1 MQLHLLKIAD
11 FRNLRGLELRFA
23 TELPATVPEARA
35 KAIRSHALIG
45 QNGTGKSNL
54 IEALITIFRD
64 VDLDRDAALDFT
76 LEYEIRGRVVRLQ
89 ADTAKQKRPFVWVD
103 DRAESQGYLLKNREL
118 LPAHVFAY
126 YSGRNERIEALFQEH
141 QRRFNQRQEI
151 TTDEVLPEQLLN
163 QFSASDADIRALEE
177 VRQRRETR
185 LKQAGD
191 DRLRRLFYCRGGHSQ
206 LVLLACLLSDDPV
219 FQKVLK
225 NLHIESLESALFV
238 LKEPHRLREKRRSGR
253 FEENELNEGDPR
265 FWYARGNVV
274 SEFLDKLWQVAW
286 APIEQEATRQIDFR
300 GRTEKQKQLY
310 LFVPSQSKLRQLGE
324 LVGGTDSF
332 FRYAE
337 GAYIGDLIEEVRIT
351 VKKRDEHGGAVSFTQ
366 LSEGELQMLTVL
378 GLMRITREDHCLF
391 LLDEPDTHLNPI
403 WKLRYF
409 DDIEEC
415 LNQKTSLTLSGRLT
429 LDSPHYSIK
438 SQVLITTHDPMMVGS
453 LKREQV
459 HILRRRDNRTV
470 VDAPDVHPQGMGV
483 TGLLK
488 SELFGLSS
496 TLDVETERRLFRR
509 NELFVKQPRTA
520 DEDAEMTRLSSELAD
535 LGFST
540 ADFRDP
546 DYALFVR
553 KMAQHRKFRKPT
565 LSPEEQA
572 EQDRI
577 ADEIIDEI
585 LAEESQMQAPQE
597 AQASTVSPELELLK
611 SIFGDSPSSTPSTR
625 LPAPDDNLEA
635 LKRHWRQESDDDE
648 SESSGSAGA

>member
-1 MQLHLLKIAD
+1 MQLLRILIPT
-11 FRNLRGLELRFA
+11 FRNLRDLDIAFA
-23 TELPATVPEARA
+23 THSQPITSATDAPP
-35 KAIRSHALIG
+35 KPIRSHALIG

-64 VDLDRDAALDFT
+64 VDLDRDAAFDFT
-76 LEYEIRGRVVRLQ
+76 LEYSIRGHVVRIE
-89 ADTAKQKRPFVWVD
+89 ADTFEQKRPYVWVD
-103 DRAESQGYLLKNREL
+103 GKVESQGYLLKNREL
-118 LPAHVFAY
+118 LPAHIFAY
-126 YSGRNERIEALFQEH
+126 YSGRNERIEVLFQEH

-151 TTDEVLPEQLLN
+151 TTDEVLSEQLLEN
-163 QFSASDADIRALEE
+163 FTGSESDIRAVEE
-177 VRQRRETR
+177 AKRRHESR

-238 LKEPHRLREKRRSGR
+238 LKEPYRLREKRRSGK
-253 FEENELNEGDPR
+253 FDEQELNEGDPR

-286 APIEQEATRQIDFR
+286 APIEQEATKQIDFR
-300 GRTEKQKQLY
+300 GRNEKQKQLY
-310 LFVPSQSKLRQLGE
+310 LFVPSQEKLKLLGE
-324 LVGGTDSF
+324 LIGSTDSF

-337 GAYIGDLIEEVRIT
+337 GAYIGDLIDEVRIT
-351 VKKRDEHGGAVSFTQ
+351 VKKRDEHGGKVSFTH

-378 GLMRITREDHCLF
+378 GLMRITREDQCLF

-409 DDIEEC
+409 DDIEGV
-415 LNQKTSLTLSGRLT
+415 LSSDDAT
-429 LDSPHYSIK
+429 MVQSE
-438 SQVLITTHDPMMVGS
+438 SQIIITTHDPMMVGS

-459 HILRRRDNRTV
+459 YILRRDGNRTL
-470 VDAPDVHPQGMGV
+470 VDIPDEHPQGMGV

-496 TLDVETERRLFRR
+496 TLDIETERRLFRR
-509 NELFVKQPRTA
+509 NELFVLSPRSP
-520 DEDAEMTRLSSELAD
+520 EENEELSRLSAELAD

-546 DYALFVR
+546 DYAMFVR
-553 KMAQHRKFRKPT
+553 KMAQHRRFRKPVLT
-565 LSPEEQA
+565 LEEQA
-572 EQDRI
+572 EQDAI
-577 ADEIIDEI
+577 ADSIIDEI
-585 LAEESQMQAPQE
+585 LREEDGE
-597 AQASTVSPELELLK
+597 
-611 SIFGDSPSSTPSTR
+611 
-625 LPAPDDNLEA
+625 
-635 LKRHWRQESDDDE
+635 
-648 SESSGSAGA
+648 

>member
-1 MQLHLLKIAD
+1 MQLRYLAIPE
-11 FRNLRGLELRFA
+11 FRNLRNLEVCFA
-23 TELPATVPEARA
+23 GHFDELETSLVGGEVHKGSER
-35 KAIRSHALIG
+35 IRSHALIG

-54 IEALITIFRD
+54 IEAIITIFRD
-64 VDLDRDAALDFT
+64 IDLDREAAFDYT
-76 LEYEIRGRVVRLQ
+76 VEYEIRGHIVRIQ
-89 ADTAKQKRPFVWVD
+89 ADTSKQKRPYVWVD
-103 DRAESQGYLLKNREL
+103 GDRVSQEYLTKNAPADAKERDPRRGPRL
-118 LPAHVFAY
+118 LPTHMFAY
-126 YSGRNERIEALFQEH
+126 YSGRNERIEKLFKEH
-141 QRRFNQRQEI
+141 QRRFNLRQEI
-151 TTDEVLPEQLLN
+151 TTDEVLSEHLLEN
-163 QFSASDADIRALEE
+163 FTASEADIRAIEE
-177 VRQRRETR
+177 AKKRRESR
-185 LKQAGD
+185 LRQAGD

-219 FQKVLK
+219 FKKVLN

-253 FEENELNEGDPR
+253 FEENEIIEGDPR

-286 APIEQEATRQIDFR
+286 APIEQQADKQIDFR
-300 GRTEKQKQLY
+300 GRSEKQKQLY
-310 LFVPSQSKLRQLGE
+310 LYVPNKEKLKQLGE

-337 GAYIGDLIEEVRIT
+337 GAYIGDLIDEVRIT
-351 VKKRDEHGGAVSFTQ
+351 VKKRDEHGGKVSFTQ

-409 DDIEEC
+409 DDIEGV
-415 LNQKTSLTLSGRLT
+415 LNTEKDPLVQGE
-429 LDSPHYSIK
+429 
-438 SQVLITTHDPMMVGS
+438 SQILITTHDPMMVGS

-459 HILRRRDNRTV
+459 HILRKQGNRSV
-470 VDAPDVHPQGMGV
+470 IESPDEHPQGMGV

-496 TLDVETERRLFRR
+496 TLDLETERRLFRR
-509 NELFVKQPRTA
+509 NELFVKSPRST
-520 DEDAEMTRLSSELAD
+520 EESEELTRLSAELAD

-553 KMAQHRKFRKPT
+553 KMAQHRRFRKSVLT
-565 LSPEEQA
+565 PEEQA

-585 LAEESQMQAPQE
+585 LREE
-597 AQASTVSPELELLK
+597 
-611 SIFGDSPSSTPSTR
+611 
-625 LPAPDDNLEA
+625 
-635 LKRHWRQESDDDE
+635 
-648 SESSGSAGA
+648 AGE

>member
-1 MQLHLLKIAD
+1 MQLRHVAIPY
-11 FRNLRGLELRFA
+11 FRNLREVVINFATHLTPMPGAPSDAELR
-23 TELPATVPEARA
+23 T
-35 KAIRSHALIG
+35 IRSHALIG

-64 VDLDRDAALDFT
+64 VDLDSDAALDYT
-76 LEYEIRGRVVRLQ
+76 LEYEIRGHVVRLQ
-89 ADTAKQKRPFVWVD
+89 ANGVQQKRPSVWVD
-103 DRAESQGYLLKNREL
+103 GKPESQGYLLQNREL
-118 LPAHVFAY
+118 LPSHIFAY
-126 YSGRNERIEALFQEH
+126 YSGRNERIEVLFQEH
-141 QRRFNQRQEI
+141 QRRFNYRQEI
-151 TTDEVLPEQLLN
+151 TTDEVLPEQLLEN
-163 QFSASDADIRALEE
+163 FTASEADIRALEE
-177 VRQRRETR
+177 VKRRRESR
-185 LKQAGD
+185 LKYSGD

-225 NLHIESLESALFV
+225 NLNIESLESALFV
-238 LKEPHRLREKRRSGR
+238 LKEPHRLRTKRREGK
-253 FEENELNEGDPR
+253 FDENELNEGDPR

-286 APIEQEATRQIDFR
+286 APIEQEAIRQIDFR

-310 LFVPSQSKLRQLGE
+310 LFVPSHAKLKQLGE

-337 GAYIGDLIEEVRIT
+337 GAYIGDLIDEVRIT
-351 VKKRDEHGGAVSFTQ
+351 VKKHDEHGGKVSFTQ

-378 GLMRITREDHCLF
+378 GLMRITRGDHCLF

-409 DDIEEC
+409 DDIENVLVER
-415 LNQKTSLTLSGRLT
+415 NEMSS
-429 LDSPHYSIK
+429 DSDGHNDAGFDASVGH
-438 SQVLITTHDPMMVGS
+438 SQILITTHDPMMVGS
-453 LKREQV
+453 LRREQV
-459 HILRRRDNRTV
+459 HILRRQGDRTIV
-470 VDAPDVHPQGMGV
+470 EMPDEHPQGMGV

-496 TLDVETERRLFRR
+496 TLDIETERRLFRR
-509 NELFVKQPRTA
+509 NELFVKEPRTV
-520 DEDAEMTRLSSELAD
+520 DEDVELRRLSAELAD

-553 KMAQHRKFRKPT
+553 KMVQHRKFRKPT
-565 LSPEEQA
+565 LTVEEQA

-577 ADEIIDEI
+577 AGDIIDEI
-585 LAEESQMQAPQE
+585 LREEDGE
-597 AQASTVSPELELLK
+597 
-611 SIFGDSPSSTPSTR
+611 
-625 LPAPDDNLEA
+625 
-635 LKRHWRQESDDDE
+635 
-648 SESSGSAGA
+648 

>member
-1 MQLHLLKIAD
+1 MQLRQLAIPK
-11 FRNLRGLELRFA
+11 FRNLRGVLIDFA
-23 TELPATVPEARA
+23 TQQESAPGAAQTLAA

-45 QNGTGKSNL
+45 QNGVGKSNL

-64 VDLDRDAALDFT
+64 VDLDRDAALDYT
-76 LEYEIRGRVVRLQ
+76 LEYEIRGHTVKLQ

-103 DRAESQGYLLKNREL
+103 GKAESQGHLLKNREL
-118 LPAHVFAY
+118 LPSHVFAY
-126 YSGRNERIEALFQEH
+126 YSGRNERIETLFQEH

-151 TTDEVLPEQLLN
+151 SARVFLPEEIFIHGDPEAIAHL
-163 QFSASDADIRALEE
+163 IE
-177 VRQRRETR
+177 REQKR
-185 LKQAGD
+185 IHSLGD

-225 NLHIESLESALFV
+225 NLHIEALESALFV

-253 FEENELNEGDPR
+253 FDENELNEGDPR

-286 APIEQEATRQIDFR
+286 APIEQEATQQIDFR

-310 LFVPSQSKLRQLGE
+310 LYVPSHAKLKELGE

-409 DDIEEC
+409 DDIEGV
-415 LNQKTSLTLSGRLT
+415 LSSESGQLAQGQ
-429 LDSPHYSIK
+429 
-438 SQVLITTHDPMMVGS
+438 SQILITTHDPMMVGS

-459 HILRRRDNRTV
+459 HILRRQGQSTV
-470 VDAPDVHPQGMGV
+470 VDMPDVHPQGMGV

-488 SELFGLSS
+488 SELFGLTS
-496 TLDVETERRLFRR
+496 TLDIETERRLFKR
-509 NELFVKQPRTA
+509 NELFVKTTRTA
-520 DEDAEMTRLSSELAD
+520 EEDAELSRLSAELAD

-553 KMAQHRKFRKPT
+553 RMAEHRKFRKPT
-565 LSPEEQA
+565 LTPDEQA

-577 ADEIIDEI
+577 ADGIIDEI
-585 LAEESQMQAPQE
+585 LREE
-597 AQASTVSPELELLK
+597 TGK
-611 SIFGDSPSSTPSTR
+611 
-625 LPAPDDNLEA
+625 
-635 LKRHWRQESDDDE
+635 
-648 SESSGSAGA
+648 

>member
-1 MQLHLLKIAD
+1 MQLQRIRIPA
-11 FRNLRGLELRFA
+11 FRNLRDLDIAFDSHLQ
-23 TELPATVPEARA
+23 PAAGAPADA
-35 KAIRSHALIG
+35 QPKPIRSHALIG

-64 VDLDRDAALDFT
+64 VDLDREATFDYT
-76 LEYEIRGRVVRLQ
+76 LEYSIRGHAVRIE
-89 ADTAKQKRPFVWVD
+89 ADTAKQKRPYVWVD
-103 DRAESQGYLLKNREL
+103 GKAESQGYVLKNREL
-118 LPAHVFAY
+118 LPAHIFAY
-126 YSGRNERIEALFQEH
+126 YSGRNERIETLFQEH

-151 TTDEVLPEQLLN
+151 TTDEVLSEQLLEN
-163 QFSASDADIRALEE
+163 FTASEADIRAVEE
-177 VRQRRETR
+177 AKRRRESR

-238 LKEPHRLREKRRSGR
+238 LKEPHRLREKRRGGK
-253 FEENELNEGDPR
+253 FDEQELNEGDPR

-286 APIEQEATRQIDFR
+286 APIEQEATKQIDFR
-300 GRTEKQKQLY
+300 GRSEKQKQLY
-310 LFVPSQSKLRQLGE
+310 LFIPSQDKLKQLGE

-337 GAYIGDLIEEVRIT
+337 GAYIGDLIDEVRIT
-351 VKKRDEHGGAVSFTQ
+351 VKKRDEHGGKVSFTQ

-409 DDIEEC
+409 DDIEGV
-415 LNQKTSLTLSGRLT
+415 LVDVHAGGFDSGAFDSSAFDTSAGQ
-429 LDSPHYSIK
+429 
-438 SQVLITTHDPMMVGS
+438 SQILITTHDPMMVGS

-459 HILRRRDNRTV
+459 HILRRDGNRTV
-470 VDAPDVHPQGMGV
+470 VDTPDEHPQGMGV

-496 TLDVETERRLFRR
+496 TLDIETERRLFRR
-509 NELFVKQPRTA
+509 NELFVKSPRTPE
-520 DEDAEMTRLSSELAD
+520 EDVELSRLSAELAD

-553 KMAQHRKFRKPT
+553 KMAQHRRFRKPVLT
-565 LSPEEQA
+565 PEEQT
-572 EQDRI
+572 EQDAI
-577 ADEIIDEI
+577 ADSIIDEI
-585 LAEESQMQAPQE
+585 LREE
-597 AQASTVSPELELLK
+597 
-611 SIFGDSPSSTPSTR
+611 
-625 LPAPDDNLEA
+625 
-635 LKRHWRQESDDDE
+635 
-648 SESSGSAGA
+648 AGE